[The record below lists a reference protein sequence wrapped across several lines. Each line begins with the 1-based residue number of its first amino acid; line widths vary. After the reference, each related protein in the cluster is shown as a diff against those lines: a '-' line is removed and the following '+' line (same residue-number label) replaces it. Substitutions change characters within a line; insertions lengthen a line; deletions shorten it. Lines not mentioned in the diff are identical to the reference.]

1 MFHTVSQNSRFTS
14 LLLIP
19 AVFLLAA
26 CQQPIPKEALQL
38 SPRSLEDREMQSRRL
53 DAAESEVLS
62 ASAQVLQDL
71 GFHLDESETAL
82 GVLVGS
88 KTRDATEAGQVAAAV
103 FVALMGGGIMP
114 IDSEQRIRAS
124 IVTEPVDG
132 DTTSVRATFQ
142 RIVWNNRNEI
152 TKVEHLNQPEFYQ
165 EFYNTLSKS
174 LFLETEKL

>member
-1 MFHTVSQNSRFTS
+1 MFRTVSRSSRLTS

-19 AVFLLAA
+19 AILSLAA

-38 SPRSLEDREMQSRRL
+38 SPRSLKDREMQSRKF
-53 DAAESEVLS
+53 DVAETEVLS

-71 GFHLDESETAL
+71 GFHLDESETTL

-103 FVALMGGGIMP
+103 FVALMGGGVMP

-124 IVTEPVDG
+124 VITEPVDG
-132 DTTSVRATFQ
+132 NTTSVRATFQ
-142 RIVWNNRNEI
+142 RIVWNNNNQV

-165 EFYNTLSKS
+165 EFYDKLSKS